1 MKGFATKS
9 NYFYLCSTKFENLQ
23 AELLKLCIR
32 KAKILD
38 WVALYPI
45 ILPLM

>member
-9 NYFYLCSTKFENLQ
+9 NYFYLCSMNFENLQ

-38 WVALYPI
+38 WVTLYPT
-45 ILPLM
+45 ILHLM